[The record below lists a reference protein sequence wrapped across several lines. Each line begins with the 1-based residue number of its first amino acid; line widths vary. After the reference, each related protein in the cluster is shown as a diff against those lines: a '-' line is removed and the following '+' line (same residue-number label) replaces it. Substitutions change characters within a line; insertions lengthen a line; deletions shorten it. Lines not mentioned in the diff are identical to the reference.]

1 MVPCRLGL
9 IVATSV
15 DKRALDFV
23 TGLMRGDNPLEAA
36 VTAAMSEKSVAV
48 YSTPRSSIART
59 CQTAGCVSL

>member
-23 TGLMRGDNPLEAA
+23 TGLMRGDNPLE
-36 VTAAMSEKSVAV
+36 
-48 YSTPRSSIART
+48 
-59 CQTAGCVSL
+59 LL